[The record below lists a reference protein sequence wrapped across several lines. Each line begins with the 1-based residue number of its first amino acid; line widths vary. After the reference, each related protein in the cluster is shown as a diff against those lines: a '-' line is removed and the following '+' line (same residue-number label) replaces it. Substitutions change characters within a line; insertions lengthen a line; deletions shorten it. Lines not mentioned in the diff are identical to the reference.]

1 MASQALTLPSDLL
14 YIDDRQ
20 PGITRRKK
28 GRAFAFFTPEGER
41 IRDREEI
48 ERLLAVGLPPAYEN
62 CWYCPD
68 PFGHLQATGIDAR
81 GRKQYRY
88 HNAFREAQEAG
99 KYAGCV
105 SFGRYLPKL
114 RARVATDLRKRA
126 VNRDRAVAAIV
137 RLLDIGMIRVG
148 NDRYAEENKS
158 YGATTLRMRHAAI
171 EGSGTLRLC
180 YRGKSGK
187 MHDRRVRD
195 AGLLRFVRAMQ
206 DLPGQRLFQYVDDDG
221 QRHEIDSGD
230 VNAYLRETM
239 GAGISA
245 KHFRTWGGSV
255 TAFSYLYHA
264 DGKPGLKSMLTAVA
278 DALGNT
284 PAISRKS
291 YIHPALIELAKD
303 GDVDAWRRGLRLP
316 RATQWLSRE
325 ERGLMAFLEQLDRA
339 SSAA

>member
-1 MASQALTLPSDLL
+1 MATSASAIPSDLCFT
-14 YIDDRQ
+14 DDRL
-20 PGITRRKK
+20 PGITRRRK
-28 GRAFAFFTPEGER
+28 GRAFAFFAASGDR
-41 IRDREEI
+41 ITDRHEI
-48 ERLLAVGLPPAYEN
+48 DRLHAIGLPPAYER

-68 PFGHLQATGIDAR
+68 PAGHLQATGYDAR

-88 HNAFREAQEAG
+88 HTAFRAAQDAG
-99 KYAGCV
+99 KYAGC
-105 SFGRYLPKL
+105 STFGKHLPQL
-114 RARVATDLRKRA
+114 RARVAADLRKRS
-126 VNRDRAVAAIV
+126 VGRDRAVAAIV

-171 EGSGTLRLC
+171 VGDALRLS

-187 MHDRRVRD
+187 MQDRRVRD
-195 AGLLRFVRAMQ
+195 AGLLRFVKAMQ

-221 QRHEIDSGD
+221 ARHEVGSSD

-239 GAGISA
+239 GEGISA

-255 TAFSYLYHA
+255 TAFSCLYHGGGEA
-264 DGKPGLKSMLTAVA
+264 GGGAGLKSMLACVA
-278 DALGNT
+278 EALGNT

-291 YIHPALIELAKD
+291 YVHPALIDLAKS
-303 GDVDAWRRGLRLP
+303 GDVAGWRAATKLP

-325 ERGLMAFLEQLDRA
+325 ERGLIAFLEQEER
-339 SSAA
+339 